1 MKKGV
6 KKKYLDVVDE
16 IMARAPEELKGNNL
30 FKPVY
35 AWENTKELLIK
46 ALDEDFISEEK
57 KAKFKNILASGT
69 LDDEK
74 YHTMEVDYDKLK
86 LKNDWVNQEL
96 LKYVER
102 GELPKYVS
110 KNINR
115 EIKQRIK
122 NERISTES
130 NK

>member
-6 KKKYLDVVDE
+6 KKKYLDVLEEV
-16 IMARAPEELKGNNL
+16 MKRAPPELSGKNL
-30 FKPVY
+30 LKPHY
-35 AWENTKELLIK
+35 AWGNTKELLEK
-46 ALDEDFISEEK
+46 ALLEDSISDEK
-57 KAKFKNILASGT
+57 KAKFKNILDSGT

-102 GELPKYVS
+102 GKLPKYVG

-122 NERISTES
+122 NERITTES
-130 NK
+130 N